1 MPAFLTNLLHFA
13 RAARSRRQIV
23 PLSQLDDH
31 LLQDI
36 GLQRGDILAAL
47 AQPLH
52 RDPSHVLKELCC
64 RSGLFIKHL
73 RDAAAPQPVPC
84 C

>member
-1 MPAFLTNLLHFA
+1 MPAFLANLLQVA
-13 RAARSRRQIV
+13 RAARNRRQIV
-23 PLSQLDDH
+23 PLSKLDDH

-36 GLQRGDILAAL
+36 GLQRTDILAAL
-47 AQPLH
+47 AQPFH
-52 RDPSHVLKELCC
+52 RDPSHLLKELCC
-64 RSGLFIKHL
+64 RSGILIKHL